1 MRLAFV
7 GSIRK
12 GLNIRVFQHRIK
24 DELMNATFANLAA
37 AHRDRAR
44 ELGPRVALRFK
55 RDGLYHD
62 LTWRDYR
69 DLADAVAAEL
79 IGFGVEPGDRIAIFS
94 ENRFEWL
101 VADLAILSTG
111 AADVPL
117 HASLA
122 APQAEYQLAH
132 SGSRGVFVGGR
143 DQFDKVASSL
153 DRLPDLEW
161 IIIFDHLDNPIAGD
175 LSVHTWDGI
184 ERRGRDALPRFY
196 GEIHAREDALDR
208 ASIATLIY
216 TSGTTGPPKGVV
228 LTHGNLLSN
237 AEGTLAAKGMEEDDV
252 LLNWLPYSHIYA
264 RTVDHY
270 LPMLAGATIA
280 LAESPDTVIENLAE
294 IAPTWMASVPR
305 LYEKIWNGVAE
316 LPFDER
322 RSRLKKLFGPRLRGL
337 SSGGAPLPG
346 FVAEG
351 FAAAGVPIYEGYGL
365 TESSPVI
372 TFNAPGNARPGT
384 VGRAIPGVEIEIAAD
399 GEILTKG
406 PHVMLGYWKDPDA
419 TRAAIVD
426 GKLHT
431 GDVGEIDAD
440 GFLKITDRKKDII
453 ITSGG
458 KNVPPGEIERL
469 LTSDPYI
476 DQAVVH
482 GDGKPFL
489 TALIVPNPDAIKR
502 KATELGCSL
511 DLRGDFIESPP
522 LNAFFADRVERL
534 MRSVSPPERVKAF
547 LLLNRPF
554 SVDSGELTPTLKLR
568 RCRIVDE
575 YRNEL
580 DSLYAES

>member
-1 MRLAFV
+1 
-7 GSIRK
+7 
-12 GLNIRVFQHRIK
+12 
-24 DELMNATFANLAA
+24 MNATFANLAA
-37 AHRDRAR
+37 AHRSRAR

-62 LTWRDYR
+62 LTWRDER

-79 IGFGVEPGDRIAIFS
+79 IGFGVEPGDRIAIFA

-117 HASLA
+117 HAALA

-132 SGSRGVFVGGR
+132 SGSRGVFVGGS
-143 DQFDKVASSL
+143 DQFDKVVASL

-161 IIIFDHLDNPIAGD
+161 IIIFDHLDDPIAGE
-175 LSVHTWDGI
+175 LSVHTWDGV
-184 ERRGRDALPRFY
+184 ERCGREALPKFY
-196 GEIHAREDALDR
+196 GEIHAREAALDR
-208 ASIATLIY
+208 SSIATIIY

-237 AEGTLAAKGMEEDDV
+237 AEGTLAAKGVEADDV

-270 LPMLAGATIA
+270 LPMLAGATVA
-280 LAESPDTVIENLAE
+280 LAESVDTVIENLAE

-305 LYEKIWNGVAE
+305 LYEKIWNGVAD
-316 LPFDER
+316 LQFDER

-337 SSGGAPLPG
+337 SSGGAPLPR

-372 TFNAPGNARPGT
+372 TFNTPGNARPGT
-384 VGRAIPGVEIEIAAD
+384 VGKAIPGVEIGIAPD

-419 TRAAIVD
+419 TRETIVD
-426 GKLHT
+426 GYLRT

-440 GFLKITDRKKDII
+440 GFLTITDRKKDII

-458 KNVPPGEIERL
+458 KNVAPGEIERL

-482 GDGKPFL
+482 GDGRPFL
-489 TALIVPNPDAIKR
+489 TALVVPNPDAIRR
-502 KATELGCSL
+502 KANELGCAL
-511 DLRGDFIESPP
+511 DPRGDFIESPQ

-568 RCRIVDE
+568 RGRIVDE
-575 YRNEL
+575 YRREL
-580 DSLYAES
+580 DSLYAER